1 MLPILP
7 SCFGVEYL
15 LIVFKLVNQS
25 EGCVLYLYNLLGF
38 WRVCSFNLH
47 LSKYWR
53 RSCTALWL
61 FLNNLW
67 ILNRV
72 YIVAVDDNTLRS
84 RVLIKLL
91 LRLHHWSNWRSSIF
105 EILDNLVLGEMTLHF
120 KLAFLSVKI
129 WDQRAV
135 LGVLLS
141 TQWFLNLLFPSR
153 VFCVCWL
160 QRLLGGDHRRLMMY
174 LVGITWLY
182 IFALYLVSD
191 LGVWFYC
198 LLAWF
203 VWTFI
208 RRLLNRFLWLLS
220 LLLNWCVT
228 TRKGRQQVLWHLFDF
243 WHTTLPRVQFNCQHW
258 LFILSGRCKVQR
270 LIIRLYAI
278 RGWLGRGVTLHVH
291 HFVCIQYFLCTL
303 SCPRC
308 FDCNVLLVSFVEWR
322 LEILVQWYWTVP
334 CVLVI

>member
-1 MLPILP
+1 MLPILL

-15 LIVFKLVNQS
+15 LVVFKLVNQS
-25 EGCVLYLYNLLGF
+25 EGCVLNLYNLVGF
-38 WRVCSFNLH
+38 RRVCWFNLH
-47 LSKYWR
+47 LSQYWR

-61 FLNNLW
+61 FLHNLW

-72 YIVAVDDNTLRS
+72 YNVTFDDNTLRS
-84 RVLIKLL
+84 CVLIKLL
-91 LRLHHWSNWRSSIF
+91 LRLHHWSYWRSSIF
-105 EILDNLVLGEMTLHF
+105 EILDNLVLGEIILHF

-129 WDQRAV
+129 LDQRAV
-135 LGVLLS
+135 LRVLLS
-141 TQWFLNLLFPSR
+141 TQWLLDLLFPSW
-153 VFCVCWL
+153 VFCVCRL
-160 QRLLGGDHRRLMMY
+160 QRQLRRDYRRLMMY

-182 IFALYLVSD
+182 IFALNLVSD

-203 VWTFI
+203 VRTLI

-228 TRKGRQQVLWHLFDF
+228 TRKGRQQVLRYLFNF
-243 WHTTLPRVQFNCQHW
+243 WYTAFPRVQFNCQHR
-258 LFILSGRCKVQR
+258 LFVLGCRCKVQR
-270 LIIRLYAI
+270 LIIRPDAI

-291 HFVCIQYFLCTL
+291 HLVCIQYFLCTL
-303 SCPRC
+303 SSPRR
-308 FDCNVLLVSFVEWR
+308 FDCNVLLVSFVKWR
-322 LEILVQWYWTVP
+322 LEILVQRNWTVP